1 MTSTAST
8 SAIDL
13 GGKVAVVTGAGRG
26 IGLAVARA
34 LHEAGAAIVL
44 NDLDGDRAAAAAATL
59 GDRVTVAAADVSTAA
74 GAASL
79 VEAAERDH
87 GGVDILVNNAG
98 MDRGAAIADIDEAE
112 WDLFMQVNL
121 KSVYLCSKA
130 ALPSMTARGGGRIV
144 SLASIVARQGAMNG
158 GIHYATT
165 KAGIL
170 GFTRTLARQA
180 AAAGITVN
188 AVAPGI
194 IDTDLIRE
202 NMTDEVRDRLVGS
215 IPLGRI
221 GEPADVARAIRFLV
235 SAEAAYITGVT
246 LDVNGG
252 FWIG

>member
-1 MTSTAST
+1 V
-8 SAIDL
+8 IDL
-13 GGKVAVVTGAGRG
+13 RDKVAVVTGAGRG

-34 LHEAGAAIVL
+34 LHEAGAGIVL
-44 NDLDGDRAAAAAATL
+44 NDLDGDRAAAAAATF

-79 VEAAERDH
+79 IEAAERAH

-98 MDRGAAIADIDEAE
+98 MDRGAGIADIDEAE

-130 ALPSMTARGGGRIV
+130 VLPSMTARGGGRIV

-202 NMTDEVRDRLVGS
+202 NMTDEVRNRLVGS

>member
-1 MTSTAST
+1 MTITEST
-8 SAIDL
+8 SVIDL
-13 GGKVAVVTGAGRG
+13 RGKVAVVTGAGRG
-26 IGLAVARA
+26 IGLAVAAA
-34 LHEAGAAIVL
+34 LHEAGATIVL
-44 NDLDGDRAAAAAATL
+44 NDLDGDRAAAAAASL
-59 GDRVTVAAADVSTAA
+59 GDQVTVAAADVSTAS

-98 MDRGAAIADIDEAE
+98 MDRGAGIADIDEAE

-130 ALPSMTARGGGRIV
+130 VLPSMTARGGGRIV

-202 NMTDEVRDRLVGS
+202 NMTDDVRDRLVGS

-221 GEPADVARAIRFLV
+221 GEPADVGRAIRFLV